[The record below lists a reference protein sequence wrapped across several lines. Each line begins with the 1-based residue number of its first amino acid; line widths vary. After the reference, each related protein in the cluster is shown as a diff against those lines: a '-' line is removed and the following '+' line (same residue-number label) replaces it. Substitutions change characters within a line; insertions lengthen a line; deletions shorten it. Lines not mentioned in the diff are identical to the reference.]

1 MKKELSLNSTVS
13 IAKDVVSCDLV
24 DEAAILNMKDGI
36 YYGLNP
42 VGAWIWNLIHKPIK
56 VNEILDKLLEEYD
69 VEKDVALNDMMELL
83 EQLLENEL
91 VKIQ

>member
-1 MKKELSLNSTVS
+1 MNKELSLNSTVS

-24 DEAAILNMKDGI
+24 DEAAILNMKDGV

-42 VGAWIWNLIHKPIK
+42 VGAWIWNLIQKPIK

-69 VEKDVALNDMMELL
+69 VEKEVALKDMMELL

>member
-42 VGAWIWNLIHKPIK
+42 VGAWIWNLIQKPIK